1 MAYPNCKKKV
11 LKAHYACAV
20 IYKYRNLAC
29 SIVPNRA
36 CRPPRARICTRNV
49 ASAPY
54 LNPHGQQAASHS
66 SEKRASKSSLS
77 PQGSDNAISV
87 LLRHGNRYYF
97 FFTRILESC
106 SRGDGVFTG
115 YLSLSML
122 YTRNTADCIRA
133 LRGYCFC
140 SFFPSS
146 GIKVNSQSTAY
157 AYSSAG
163 PSYLSRSTPSQT
175 THGHVSVVL

>member
-1 MAYPNCKKKV
+1 MRVLLSLSTGTWRVPLFQTERAVHRGREFAPGTLLPRLNLTHMASRLRRIHP
-11 LKAHYACAV
+11 
-20 IYKYRNLAC
+20 RNEQAKG
-29 SIVPNRA
+29 RF
-36 CRPPRARICTRNV
+36 RPRARTMQSVGCCAMEIV
-49 ASAPY
+49 IIFFS
-54 LNPHGQQAASHS
+54 LGFQ
-66 SEKRASKSSLS
+66 RAVHEEM
-77 PQGSDNAISV
+77 G
-87 LLRHGNRYYF
+87 G
-97 FFTRILESC
+97 
-106 SRGDGVFTG
+106 FTG

-122 YTRNTADCIRA
+122 YTCNTADCIRA

-175 THGHVSVVL
+175 THGHVAVVL